1 MAEIIKSKTLNTI
14 LRLKYDTLANW
25 KAANEYVP
33 MKGEVCIVSV
43 PVDAKQVASEP
54 AILFKVGD
62 GAGVVFKKEG
72 SDKTE
77 LPWASG
83 LAADVHAWAKKSQA
97 AAEDVKILA
106 AATNT
111 SLNGKTVTEA
121 LDSLKSEIA
130 ALVGGENG
138 GSIQDLIDASIG
150 KLDAEVN
157 RSADNKY
164 IIGIKQVDGV
174 ITELVEADLPDYTN
188 VYAAK
193 ELETTVSTLRGDFD
207 AHTAAVAGYD
217 SRITE
222 AKNQADLGVT
232 NAATAQARADAA
244 YTLAD
249 GKTTMAEVEAKG
261 YAVATE
267 VEADLN
273 EKVDKVEG
281 YSLVAD
287 TEIARLAK
295 VDNYNDTEVRGLISD
310 NADAIA
316 GVKATAEAAATKT
329 ALDEEIARAKA
340 AEVQNASDISLVKAD
355 VEILIGTDTGK
366 SVRAIANE
374 ELAAQLI
381 AEGADEKLD
390 TLKEIADW
398 IQVHPED
405 ASAMNTAIQ
414 ALQAKTVL
422 GTYIE
427 GEEEKEYAT
436 VKAYVEAAIAAL
448 KIGDYALAADLTAL
462 AGRVTDAETSI
473 TNITKADGL
482 IATAKQEAIDAAAG
496 DAKSKADKA
505 LEDAKAYTDAEID
518 KVEIEVAKKAND
530 ADLAAIAKTGNVNDL
545 VQTNGEVLVLFGGNA
560 SGWTE

>member
-207 AHTAAVAGYD
+207 AHTVAVAGYD

-496 DAKSKADKA
+496 DATTKADKA

-560 SGWTE
+560 AGWTE